1 MNFLIVALLS
11 QLALNYIIH
20 FKKVDLPHKV
30 KLIDGAEAAFLY
42 VDNDNI
48 IHRMRINQTSL
59 EEVYP
64 IDPGLVVKGLE
75 LKNKNAET
83 YGNYTYLFTGFT
95 DVMTV

>member
-1 MNFLIVALLS
+1 MNFLIVAFLS

-42 VDNDNI
+42 VDNI

-59 EEVYP
+59 E
-64 IDPGLVVKGLE
+64 
-75 LKNKNAET
+75 
-83 YGNYTYLFTGFT
+83 
-95 DVMTV
+95 